1 MLDDDK
7 DNKSVRLNSKK
18 NVEFAGEY
26 VKRVIAGCVQNEKKI
41 AMVGEYWQ
49 RFCGQVC
56 KDTLREII
64 DPRYIGEGS
73 LNSFK

>member
-1 MLDDDK
+1 MDDDK

-56 KDTLREII
+56 NDTLREII